1 MSDKNIDTKKI
12 IKQAAK
18 GITRGAIGA
27 TVTLGT
33 MVATGNP
40 LIGLG
45 AGYLYLSNDSKML
58 NAFKLGL
65 QRWRQE
71 KGQSPTMKAKLL
83 RFRNSVSYGL
93 STAHA
98 KDKENKHNLRM
109 KYDPY
114 YREAY
119 VKAQKEGRKFG
130 LINKLK
136 VNLNSYV
143 ATQNAAV
150 SRTRANP
157 TINQEIINKLYRDR
171 INQRR

>member
-1 MSDKNIDTKKI
+1 MSDKNLDTKTMM
-12 IKQAAK
+12 KQTAK
-18 GITRGAIGA
+18 GIARGAIGA

-114 YREAY
+114 YKEAY
-119 VKAQKEGRKFG
+119 VKALREGRKFG
-130 LINKLK
+130 LIDKLK
-136 VNLNSYV
+136 VNLNSYI
-143 ATQNAAV
+143 AAQNATV
-150 SRTRANP
+150 SRTRVNP
-157 TINQEIINKLYRDR
+157 TKNQEIINKLYKDR
-171 INQRR
+171 INQGR

>member
-1 MSDKNIDTKKI
+1 MSDKNLDTKKI
-12 IKQAAK
+12 IKQAAT
-18 GITRGAIGA
+18 GIARGTLGA

-83 RFRNSVSYGL
+83 RFRNSVSYGFA
-93 STAHA
+93 TAHA
-98 KDKENKHNLRM
+98 KDKKNKHNLRM

-130 LINKLK
+130 LIDKLK
-136 VNLNSYV
+136 VNLNSYI
-143 ATQNAAV
+143 AAQNAAV